1 LEVPEYKERY
11 HGYLREIVEKYIYSG
26 VYENSINRINALIS
40 DYVKNDATAFYTFEE
55 YQKGV
60 QAILTFG
67 KTGQKVFWLNLKEA
81 SLRPHMAA

>member
-1 LEVPEYKERY
+1 
-11 HGYLREIVEKYIYSG
+11 VEKYIYSG

-67 KTGQKVFWLNLKEA
+67 KDRQKVFWLNLKEA